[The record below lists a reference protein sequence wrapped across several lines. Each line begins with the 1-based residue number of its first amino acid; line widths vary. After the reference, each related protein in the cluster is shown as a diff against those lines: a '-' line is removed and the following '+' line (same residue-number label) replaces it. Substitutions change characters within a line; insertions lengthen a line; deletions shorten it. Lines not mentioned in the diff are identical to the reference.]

1 MEVKLSTKHQMVSC
15 AFHPASLRVWV
26 CTALIN
32 PIDGTEPI
40 DDDPHSFLMITKG
53 DVPIPFEPRL
63 LHTLDVN
70 GARVM
75 KKEVVTIDLIVV
87 KSGESISRAI
97 QNFDIDICKCSWDG
111 LGRIS
116 RENTQ

>member
-1 MEVKLSTKHQMVSC
+1 
-15 AFHPASLRVWV
+15 
-26 CTALIN
+26 
-32 PIDGTEPI
+32 
-40 DDDPHSFLMITKG
+40 
-53 DVPIPFEPRL
+53 
-63 LHTLDVN
+63 
-70 GARVM
+70 VM